1 LANHKSAKKRAR
13 QTIRKAAR
21 NSQSRK
27 AVRTFEKKLRT
38 ALDEKNA
45 DLAKT
50 LMVAYESKIGK
61 AAQKGLYHAKTASR
75 KVSRLAQQ
83 VAGLS

>member
-1 LANHKSAKKRAR
+1 MANHKSAKKRAR

-27 AVRTFEKKLRT
+27 AVRTFEKKLRV

-45 DLAKT
+45 DLAKS
-50 LMVAYESKIGK
+50 LMVAYESNLGK

-75 KVSRLAQQ
+75 KVSRLAKQ
-83 VAGLS
+83 VAGLN

>member
-1 LANHKSAKKRAR
+1 MANHKSAKKRAR

-27 AVRTFEKKLRT
+27 AVRTFEKKLRV

-50 LMVAYESKIGK
+50 LMVAYESKLGK

-75 KVSRLAQQ
+75 KVGRLAKQ
-83 VAGLS
+83 VAGLN

>member
-1 LANHKSAKKRAR
+1 MANHKSAKKRAR

-21 NSQSRK
+21 NSQTRK
-27 AVRTFEKKLRT
+27 AVRTFEKKLRL
-38 ALDEKNA
+38 AIDGKKLDEVKS
-45 DLAKT
+45 L
-50 LMVAYESKIGK
+50 LVAYESKIAK

-75 KVSRLAQQ
+75 KVSRLARQ

>member
-1 LANHKSAKKRAR
+1 MANHKSAKKRAR

-27 AVRTFEKKLRT
+27 AVRTFEKKLRV

-50 LMVAYESKIGK
+50 LMVAYESKLGK

-75 KVSRLAQQ
+75 KVSRLAKQ
-83 VAGLS
+83 VAGLN